1 MSGALKIN
9 PDFEYTTQRY
19 PSDLIINDQ
28 TDYIRF
34 QFFKYRPPFRTLAAD
49 NETNY
54 FKTDGKRVA
63 YYGLSGEGNIGEK
76 LDDDI
81 LMYMPQDVST
91 SMSTSWGGKEI
102 TNTAALA
109 LRGYANLT
117 TGGDVEGA
125 IKAVGSGIPGFAKG
139 LPSSVAAGLVNMG
152 LSATGVQ
159 TNLGMNDILGGTAG
173 VITNPNTEMLFGG
186 PSIRNIG
193 FKFKMAA
200 RSERE
205 AKNMLTICRRFQHH
219 ASAKFGATS
228 PIIGGIIKGL
238 SNLGNSNKPKKEKT
252 QVSNNE
258 ITSFAD
264 SNNFIGV
271 PDLCLFKYMTGNNVN
286 TYLNQYKACAITN
299 VDVNFTPDGSY
310 STLIGGYPSAVELT
324 LGFVETKIIYKGE
337 IDTSYEN
344 ESN

>member
-1 MSGALKIN
+1 MSGAISID

-34 QFFKYRPPFRTLAAD
+34 QFYEYQPPFHTLSAD
-49 NETNY
+49 KKTNY
-54 FKTDGKRVA
+54 FETDGKRA
-63 YYGLSGEGNIGEK
+63 SYYGLSGEGNIGRKIE
-76 LDDDI
+76 DDI

-102 TNTAALA
+102 TNTAAIA
-109 LRGYANLT
+109 LRAYANLT
-117 TGGDVEGA
+117 GGDYDAA
-125 IKAVGSGIPGFAKG
+125 IQAVGSGVPGFAKG

-152 LSATGVQ
+152 LNATGAQ

-205 AKNMLTICRRFQHH
+205 ARNMLTICRRFQYH

-252 QVSNNE
+252 QISNNE

-310 STLIGGYPSAVELT
+310 STLVGGYPAAVELT
-324 LGFVETKIIYKGE
+324 VGLVETKIIYQGE
-337 IDTSYEN
+337 IDTNYKG

>member
-1 MSGALKIN
+1 MSGAISID

-34 QFFKYRPPFRTLAAD
+34 QFYEYQPPFHTLSAD
-49 NETNY
+49 KKTNY
-54 FKTDGKRVA
+54 FETDGKRA
-63 YYGLSGEGNIGEK
+63 SYYGLSGEGNIGRKIE
-76 LDDDI
+76 DDI

-102 TNTAALA
+102 TNTAAIA
-109 LRGYANLT
+109 LRAYANLT
-117 TGGDVEGA
+117 GGDYDAA
-125 IKAVGSGIPGFAKG
+125 IQAVGSGVPGFAKG

-152 LSATGVQ
+152 LNATGAQ

-205 AKNMLTICRRFQHH
+205 ARNMLTICRRFQHH
-219 ASAKFGATS
+219 ASAKFGGTS
-228 PIIGGIIKGL
+228 PIIGGVIKGL

-252 QVSNNE
+252 NVTNDE
-258 ITSFAD
+258 IMEYAN

-286 TYLNQYKACAITN
+286 TYLNQYKACALTN

-310 STLIGGYPSAVELT
+310 STLVGGYPSAVELT
-324 LGFVETKIIYKGE
+324 VGLVETKIIYKGE
-337 IDTSYEN
+337 IDTNYKG